1 MHNREFRMEASLYK
15 AVTSFIDKYADNMQI
30 NKTKRMMAAWINL
43 GICSSECNMALWLH
57 FIILL

>member
-30 NKTKRMMAAWINL
+30 NKTKRMMAA
-43 GICSSECNMALWLH
+43 
-57 FIILL
+57 